1 LVTDRDLVPVL
12 LDEVGR
18 GSTLMKQITKIK
30 IGATDVIVRT
40 PLDVFDTPAFEMID
54 AHSQIC
60 KAVVAIAEAH
70 HDKAVTDL
78 AKTIKEMRERGMF
91 DF

>member
-1 LVTDRDLVPVL
+1 MTDRDLIPVL

-40 PLDVFDTPAFEMID
+40 PLDVFDTPASEMID

-60 KAVVAIAEAH
+60 KAVVAISEAH
-70 HDKAVTDL
+70 HDKAVADL
-78 AKTIKEMRERGMF
+78 AKTIREMRERGMF
-91 DF
+91 NF

>member
-1 LVTDRDLVPVL
+1 L
-12 LDEVGR
+12 
-18 GSTLMKQITKIK
+18 KQITKIK

-40 PLDVFDTPAFEMID
+40 PLDVFDTPASEMID

-60 KAVVAIAEAH
+60 KAVVAISEEH
-70 HDKAVTDL
+70 HDKAVADL
-78 AKTIKEMRERGMF
+78 VKTIREMRERGMF

>member
-1 LVTDRDLVPVL
+1 
-12 LDEVGR
+12 
-18 GSTLMKQITKIK
+18 MKQITKIK

-40 PLDVFDTPAFEMID
+40 PLDVFDTPASEMID

-60 KAVVAIAEAH
+60 KVVVAIAEAH

-78 AKTIKEMRERGMF
+78 ARTIEEMRERGMF
-91 DF
+91 NF